1 MYRPKQVYNN
11 GLPLK
16 KRIVNKIEKANK
28 ILLLRLFGKLLR
40 VKKIHSPIPLENVNS
55 VLIIRYD
62 ALGDMIVTTPLWRI
76 LKRLKP
82 SIKIGVAG
90 SSKNLGLLRDDTD
103 IDVIY
108 DYSAQSFFDFFRITK
123 KTRKTDWDI
132 VLMCKFNQKTR
143 GAMIAG
149 LSTSTGVTATIGSAN
164 AEGHQALFSR
174 LVSLPQPEREMQMT
188 EQVQFLLRSII
199 ALPIETNERPSIIVS
214 NTAETLTHQRIK
226 TILQQDSLTSYIVL
240 NTDAPEVRKWGI
252 KNNILLAQYI
262 SDHHT
267 EYTLMVTSL
276 PENHHE
282 LEMAMS
288 SIPRVH
294 YFATRD
300 VLELTT
306 LIRFSS
312 LVITPDTGTAHIV
325 SAESKP
331 IIGLYPEAGEWLPY
345 KIPSY
350 ILIPKKGESINTIP
364 VSMVATAV
372 TTMLSEIAMGKTSF
386 VNIIRCQTPD
396 IIETR
401 EFIA

>member
-1 MYRPKQVYNN
+1 MYRPKQVYHN

-16 KRIVNKIEKANK
+16 KRIINRIEKFNK
-28 ILLLRLFGKLLR
+28 ILLLRLFGKILR
-40 VKKIHSPIPLENVNS
+40 VKKATAAIPLEKVNS

-90 SSKNLGLLRDDTD
+90 SSKNLGLLRDDPD

-108 DYSAQSFFDFFRITK
+108 DYSAQSFSDFFRITK
-123 KTRKTDWDI
+123 QPRKTDWDI

-143 GAMIAG
+143 GAMIAS
-149 LSTSTGVTATIGSAN
+149 LSTSTGITATIGSVN

-174 LVSLPQPEREMQMT
+174 LVSLPRPDKEMQMT
-188 EQVQFLLRSII
+188 EQVQFLLRSVIN
-199 ALPIETNERPSIIVS
+199 LPFKEYERPSIIVS
-214 NTAETLTHQRIK
+214 KEAESATHQRINS
-226 TILQQDSLTSYIVL
+226 ILEPDSNTSYIVL
-240 NTDAPEVRKWGI
+240 NTDAPSVRKWGTG
-252 KNNILLAQYI
+252 NNIQLAQYI
-262 SDHHT
+262 SEHHP
-267 EYTLMVTSL
+267 EYSVMLTSL
-276 PENHHE
+276 PENSQE
-282 LEMAMS
+282 LEIAIGS
-288 SIPRVH
+288 TPRVH
-294 YFATRD
+294 YFATND
-300 VLELTT
+300 ILELTT

-350 ILIPKKGESINTIP
+350 IIIPKKDALISAIP
-364 VSMVATAV
+364 VDLVATAV
-372 TTMLSEIAMGKTSF
+372 TTMLSEISSGAIHTMR
-386 VNIIRCQTPD
+386 IIRCDTPD
-396 IIETR
+396 TIETR
-401 EFIA
+401 ELSA